1 MQLTRFTDY
10 TMRMLIFLALR
21 EDERNTLSDIA
32 DYFDIPRNHLAKI
45 AGRLADIGL
54 IETQPG
60 NRGGLWLAVE
70 PIEIGLGD
78 LVRETEPHFALVE
91 CLSDDGGCRLDGS
104 CALKGIL
111 VDASS
116 RFLAALDEHTLE
128 DIVRPA
134 RRRAHKLRLV
144 PAPGRKRR
152 G

>member
-1 MQLTRFTDY
+1 VQLTRFTDY
-10 TMRMLIFLALR
+10 AMRMLIYLALR

-32 DYFDIPRNHLAKI
+32 QYFDIPRNHLAKI
-45 AGRLADIGL
+45 AARLVDMGL

-70 PIEIGLGD
+70 PCEIGLGD

-91 CLSDDGGCRLDGS
+91 CLADGGECRLDGS
-104 CALKGIL
+104 CALKSIL

-134 RRRAHKLRLV
+134 RRRLRKLQLV
-144 PAPGRKRR
+144 R
-152 G
+152 